1 MCNSKLQVSTVLNY
15 KLNLIVNQ
23 KLQSMI
29 YCKLQVKIILSN
41 PNFQDR
47 HSTDH
52 GTWDVRQ
59 HPDAN
64 EPSNQK
70 LKNSSSNSTCSR

>member
-15 KLNLIVNQ
+15 KVSLTVNS
-23 KLQSMI
+23 KLQVMLN
-29 YCKLQVKIILSN
+29 CKLQVKIIKL
-41 PNFQDR
+41 NFQDR
-47 HSTDH
+47 HSASH
-52 GTWDVRQ
+52 GTRDVGQ

-64 EPSNQK
+64 ESSNQK